1 MEKIKTLVELLA
13 GYAETQPDIYFAA
26 DSDGTSLTYREA
38 WDTIRNVAKN
48 LTVLYGVKNGD
59 KVLIRCNQSVN
70 YLVIYLAC
78 NLTNAV
84 FVPVEE
90 SASHERIKDIA
101 EETGCKLYI
110 NTFHDASF
118 CRCVQYEDFFKD
130 NGGRQYEV
138 SFPAPDDISEILY
151 TTGTTGKSKGIVMTH
166 RANIALAENVKY
178 GVSMREHNVEMVPL
192 VMSHS
197 HGLRTFYGNLLN
209 GGTLV
214 ITNGVMN
221 VKAIFTLMDTFKVTA
236 MDISPSAAQ
245 ILIKLSKGEFWNK
258 ARHLDYIEIGTA
270 ALPEA
275 LKTQL
280 RENLPGVRLY
290 NSYGSTESGR
300 TCALD
305 FSVSDTKKYCIGKP
319 TKNSELVFTDDDRN
333 PMEATPDNPGLLASR
348 GPMNMVCY
356 WKNPELTK
364 EILINGFICTN
375 DLGYFDAEGNAYVT
389 GRRDDIINYN
399 GIKISPAE
407 IEEAVT
413 AYPAVAECACIGK
426 TDNIAG
432 QIPKLFVVPKN
443 PETFDMDR
451 FQAYLQEHLDR
462 TKMPRLVELLE
473 ALPRTYNGKL
483 DRKALKLL

>member
-13 GYAETQPDIYFAA
+13 GYAETQPDIFFAA
-26 DSDGTSLTYREA
+26 DSNDISLTYREA
-38 WDTIRNVAKN
+38 WHEIKCVAKN
-48 LTVLYGVKNGD
+48 LTELYKIKKGD
-59 KVLIRCNQSVN
+59 KVLIRCNQSVD
-70 YLVIYLAC
+70 YLIIYLAC
-78 NLTNAV
+78 NLINAV

-90 SASHERIKDIA
+90 SASDERIKEIA
-101 EETGCKLYI
+101 EETECKLYI
-110 NTFHDASF
+110 NTFQDESF
-118 CRCVQYEDFFKD
+118 CRCTLYEDLFKAND
-130 NGGRQYEV
+130 GQYAV
-138 SFPAPDDISEILY
+138 LFPDPDDIAEILY

-178 GVSMREHNVEMVPL
+178 GVAMREHNVELVPL

-221 VKAIFTLMDTFKVTA
+221 VKAVFTLMDTFKVTA
-236 MDISPSAAQ
+236 LDISPSAAQ
-245 ILIKLSKGEFWNK
+245 ILIKLSKGEFWKK
-258 ARHLDYIEIGTA
+258 AGQLDYIEIGTA

-275 LKTQL
+275 LKEQL

-305 FSVSDTKKYCIGKP
+305 FSVSDTKKFCIGKP
-319 TKNSELVFTDDDRN
+319 TKNAEIVFTDDDRN
-333 PMEATPDNPGLLASR
+333 PIEATPDSPGLLASR
-348 GPMNMVCY
+348 GPMNMECY
-356 WKNPELTK
+356 WKNPDLTR

-375 DLGYFDAEGNAYVT
+375 DLGYFDENGNAFVT

-399 GIKISPAE
+399 GIKISPSE
-407 IEEAVT
+407 IEEAVAT
-413 AYPAVAECACIGK
+413 YSAVAECACIGK

-432 QIPKLFVVPKN
+432 QIPKLFVVPKDSK
-443 PETFDMDR
+443 TFDMDQ

-462 TKMPRLVELLE
+462 TKMPKLVALIDV
-473 ALPRTYNGKL
+473 LPRTYNGKL